1 MLARVYLTALSALL
15 VLAVPSGVIR
25 AQEGLPDGAF
35 AYKSSPD
42 ELTWRPFFFVQWA
55 TVYRGPNGYA
65 VDLLRLPADK
75 ETPPNLWH
83 FLVSSTT
90 GLHSPYVAETDPF
103 HNHAIDA
110 VMRIQS
116 GTLYLA
122 FSTPGKAARGEL
134 IAYHPYGPGS
144 IIGVPTDIEPRM
156 FAGGEDVVIEVTH
169 PRNIPH

>member
-1 MLARVYLTALSALL
+1 MLMRVLLSTLTALLI
-15 VLAVPSGVIR
+15 LAVSPDVIR
-25 AQEGLPDGAF
+25 AQEGLPHGAF

-55 TVYRGPNGYA
+55 TVYRGPNDYA
-65 VDLLRLPADK
+65 VDLLRLPADR

-83 FLVSSTT
+83 FLVSPTI

-110 VMRIQS
+110 VMRVQS

-122 FSTPGKAARGEL
+122 FSKPGKAARGEL
-134 IAYHPYGPGS
+134 IAYT
-144 IIGVPTDIEPRM
+144 PTDR
-156 FAGGEDVVIEVTH
+156 D
-169 PRNIPH
+169 R